1 MHAPVARGASQSG
14 DAGGGKAS
22 ENATQAGTG
31 AKYGRS
37 FQAFNHD
44 EEVPAISGN
53 GRCGRRVALL

>member
-37 FQAFNHD
+37 FQAF
-44 EEVPAISGN
+44 
-53 GRCGRRVALL
+53 